1 MPEFTTAKWGCMI
14 EGCRQLRSILQ
25 PNATGRPGT
34 SPLERLMA
42 RCNSLYC
49 GTLSTE
55 NGTRAHPHKER
66 IISLVGI
73 LASGVLQAGVF
84 AMCDLWDGSYDSF
97 FELCKSPSRFGAFP
111 EPHLRHML
119 AEQVA
124 RDSTYYTRA
133 LANPVRCL

>member
-14 EGCRQLRSILQ
+14 DGCRQLRSILQ
-25 PNATGRPGT
+25 LDATGRPGT
-34 SPLERLMA
+34 SALERLMA
-42 RCNSLYC
+42 RCNALYC
-49 GTLSTE
+49 GTLRTE

-73 LASGVLQAGVF
+73 LAAGVLQAGVY
-84 AMCDLWDGSYDSF
+84 ALCDMWEESYDGF
-97 FELCKSPSRFGAFP
+97 FKFCKSPSRFGAFV